1 MVSPLVCRAGGGGS
15 DTAAPCRA
23 SHLCYSLNCG
33 LRAAQ
38 GPQAARG
45 SKCGK
50 RHKSLIN
57 VLWVRSMCNMNGERE
72 SGGLTIELVETG
84 LNALATGFA
93 IYYMA

>member
-1 MVSPLVCRAGGGGS
+1 MFGWERLGMAGMVSPLVCRAGGGGS
-15 DTAAPCRA
+15 DTAAPFGA
-23 SHLCYSLNCG
+23 SHLCCSLNCG

-57 VLWVRSMCNMNGERE
+57 VCY
-72 SGGLTIELVETG
+72 GLEVC
-84 LNALATGFA
+84 AR
-93 IYYMA
+93 